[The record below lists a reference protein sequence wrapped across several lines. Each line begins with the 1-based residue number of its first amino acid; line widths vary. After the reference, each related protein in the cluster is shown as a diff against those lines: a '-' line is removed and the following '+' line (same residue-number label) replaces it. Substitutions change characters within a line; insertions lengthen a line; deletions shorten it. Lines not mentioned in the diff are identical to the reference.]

1 MATNVTIGIIEDDVG
16 IRGLITDLLAGEG
29 FEPVAFDSAA
39 AFQEARVVERLDCL
53 LLDLMLPGESGL
65 SICRDLRA
73 QYPRLPIIIVT
84 AKGDEFD
91 RVLGLEIGADDYLA
105 KPFSSRE
112 LLARVRALL
121 RRTREIDRVVD
132 PAATDT
138 FRFAGWTLVLGS
150 RSLVDPDG
158 EPVELTSGEF
168 DLLLALVTRPQRVLT
183 RDQLLDWTRG
193 RTSTPFDRVID
204 VQLSRLRKKLGDH
217 PREPTM
223 IKTVRGDGYL
233 FAPPVF
239 RG

>member
-39 AFQEARVVERLDCL
+39 AFQETRIVERLDCL

-65 SICRDLRA
+65 SVCRDLRA

-132 PAATDT
+132 PATTDT

-150 RSLVDPDG
+150 RSLVGPDG

-193 RTSTPFDRVID
+193 RASTPFDRVID